1 MEVRT
6 MLQGFIA
13 RKWGDKMFEKEIAKI
28 VKRRAFW
35 GAVIMALP
43 LFGIEWIVFIII
55 LWNMYSALS
64 EKVGT
69 KLKFS
74 TIAVGFIV
82 NIVVSIAIDA
92 LFTLLPVL
100 GWLGTG
106 FLVYLQFYL
115 SGKMYIETLRKAYPN
130 HPTQTTQQQI
140 RYLNN
145 NAQLENKN
153 HIATNN
159 YKDKVAKLTELHN
172 AGIITHDEFVSQLS
186 K

>member
-1 MEVRT
+1 

-13 RKWGDKMFEKEIAKI
+13 SKWGDKMFEEDIAKT

-35 GAVIMALP
+35 GALIMALP
-43 LFGIEWIVFIII
+43 LFGLEWIVFTII

-69 KLKFS
+69 KLKFG

-82 NIVVSIAIDA
+82 NIVVAIAIDA

-130 HPTQTTQQQI
+130 RPTQPTQQQI
-140 RYLNN
+140 RYSNN
-145 NAQLENKN
+145 NAQIENNN
-153 HIATNN
+153 HVGTSS
-159 YKDKVAKLTELHN
+159 YKDQVAK
-172 AGIITHDEFVSQLS
+172 
-186 K
+186 

>member
-1 MEVRT
+1 
-6 MLQGFIA
+6 MLQGYIA
-13 RKWGDKMFEKEIAKI
+13 RKWGDKMFEKDIAKI
-28 VKRRAFW
+28 VKRRSFW
-35 GAVIMALP
+35 GALIMALP
-43 LFGIEWIVFIII
+43 LFGIEWIVFTII

-74 TIAVGFIV
+74 TIAVGFII
-82 NIVVSIAIDA
+82 NIVVAIVIDA
-92 LFTLLPVL
+92 LFTLLPVF

-140 RYLNN
+140 RYSNYNAKLENN
-145 NAQLENKN
+145 N
-153 HIATNN
+153 HIGTSS
-159 YKDKVAKLTELHN
+159 YKDQVAKLTELHN
-172 AGIITHDEFVSQLS
+172 AGIITHDEYVNHLS
-186 K
+186 KL